1 MMERKTFSVVFFCKK
16 TKVTKKGLAPIYAR
30 ITTRGQST
38 EIYTQCQIEPEKWN
52 QKAERSLC
60 RDKVAM
66 QINDIITTYRTNILQ
81 AYDQL
86 IKENKEPNCFAV
98 KQRLL

>member
-1 MMERKTFSVVFFCKK
+1 MERNTFSIVFFCKK
-16 TKVTKKGLAPIYAR
+16 RKVTKKGLAPIYAR
-30 ITTRGQST
+30 ITTRRQST

-52 QKAERSLC
+52 QKAEQSLC
-60 RDKVAM
+60 RDKIAM

-86 IKENKEPNCFAV
+86 IKEGKETKYVAYV
-98 KQRLL
+98 RVA